1 MGGCYSSAIASKPI
15 QFQKQLSTVH
25 NFSAVVDQRQQ
36 EQLRSPKPIPSPS
49 EIVQLEDTN
58 VASNNSSSCPTPRA
72 VQTLSPR
79 PSLSSQR
86 AHSKSSSC
94 LSSNGSTTG
103 TAAYNPAAHTP
114 TSETS
119 GWATYRCP
127 LVGWAVSHPPRWTS
141 DRWVLRDGRHVVTV
155 LRHPTQPS
163 VSLHVTTEVA
173 ARGVS
178 VAEAFCSQV
187 RFVEA
192 LPGLCSHHV
201 CVSEW
206 RVDFVSDSGDDVAE
220 TEETPALTRS
230 LLSPC
235 GNNDGDDEL
244 GLSDSHDIPRAVASS
259 MAIQKNIENIH
270 PARRLA
276 GYRRVLRSSHAL
288 FMLEVVFVCP
298 HDLSMFFGPTE
309 VAMASSFVNW
319 TSQEDLS

>member
-173 ARGVS
+173 GRGVS

-206 RVDFVSDSGDDVAE
+206 RVDFVSEGDDGNVASGC
-220 TEETPALTRS
+220 RVV
-230 LLSPC
+230 
-235 GNNDGDDEL
+235 
-244 GLSDSHDIPRAVASS
+244 RAVCDPAS
-259 MAIQKNIENIH
+259 
-270 PARRLA
+270 PLLRL
-276 GYRRVLRSSHAL
+276 GNRNVV
-288 FMLEVVFVCP
+288 FEVVFVCP
-298 HDLSMFFGPTE
+298 QQRTLPMAHTSTSIQNSFSFGPNFE
-309 VAMASSFVNW
+309 KREQNM
-319 TSQEDLS
+319 